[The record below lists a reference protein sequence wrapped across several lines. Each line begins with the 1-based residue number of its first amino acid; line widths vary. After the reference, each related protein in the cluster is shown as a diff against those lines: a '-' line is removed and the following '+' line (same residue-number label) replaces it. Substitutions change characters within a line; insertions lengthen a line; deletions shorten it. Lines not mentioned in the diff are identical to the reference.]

1 MQAFL
6 DIFDIYLLEAVI
18 NGILL
23 GGVLALLALGL
34 NLIFGVID
42 VTWICYAELVM
53 IGMYAMY
60 FMVQYYGISY
70 FIAAPLTILLVAI
83 LGALLHYLVI
93 APLLTAPPI
102 NQLLATGGVLFVLQS
117 FATVAFGIDFRN
129 LGIRLPVLAFG
140 DMNFSYARLLSF
152 LAALVGMV
160 AVYLFMTRTFT
171 GTAIRAIS
179 QDRQI
184 MALMGVDT
192 KRIYLITSAIGGGL
206 AGLAACLLVLQY
218 DVHPFVGL
226 SFGPITF
233 LICVLGG
240 LGNFIGGFIGVRVR
254 RDHLARRPVLR
265 SRMGLRARLRLF
277 HRHDVHP
284 ARGPAREAPMMGQG
298 RLVAWGIGLAAL
310 VALPFVYRDPYHLHI
325 LVLILIWSFA
335 YTSWSMMGRFGLV
348 SLGHGGF
355 MGIGAYV
362 TALLWNHLGLSP
374 WIGIPVSMVA
384 AGALALIVGYP
395 CFRFRITGHYFVLV
409 TLALSGI
416 VLQVITA
423 TRDYTGGSLG
433 YTPNRASGSKL
444 LALQFDDKTSWYLVA
459 LAVWLGGIVVWHLID
474 RGMSRYA
481 LEAISEDEDAAAA
494 AGVDVTA
501 EKLKIT
507 LISAVMTALAGAIYC
522 QYQMF
527 ITPDTVS
534 GIAVSL
540 QMVFAAIVG
549 GLFVSLGPT
558 VGAVI
563 TILLAETLR
572 IGFGTR
578 AVGWDNLVYGVL
590 LVLFII
596 FLPKGILGSLL
607 DRLKPQRKVPRAHE
621 QKAVHTARPGT

>member
-1 MQAFL
+1 
-6 DIFDIYLLEAVI
+6 
-18 NGILL
+18 
-23 GGVLALLALGL
+23 
-34 NLIFGVID
+34 
-42 VTWICYAELVM
+42 
-53 IGMYAMY
+53 
-60 FMVQYYGISY
+60 
-70 FIAAPLTILLVAI
+70 
-83 LGALLHYLVI
+83 
-93 APLLTAPPI
+93 
-102 NQLLATGGVLFVLQS
+102 
-117 FATVAFGIDFRN
+117 
-129 LGIRLPVLAFG
+129 
-140 DMNFSYARLLSF
+140 
-152 LAALVGMV
+152 
-160 AVYLFMTRTFT
+160 
-171 GTAIRAIS
+171 
-179 QDRQI
+179 
-184 MALMGVDT
+184 
-192 KRIYLITSAIGGGL
+192 
-206 AGLAACLLVLQY
+206 
-218 DVHPFVGL
+218 
-226 SFGPITF
+226 
-233 LICVLGG
+233 
-240 LGNFIGGFIGVRVR
+240 
-254 RDHLARRPVLR
+254 
-265 SRMGLRARLRLF
+265 
-277 HRHDVHP
+277 
-284 ARGPAREAPMMGQG
+284 MMGQG
-298 RLVAWGIGLAAL
+298 RLAAWGIGLAAL

-362 TALLWNHLGLSP
+362 TALLWNHLGWSP
-374 WIGIPVSMVA
+374 WIGIPVGMVA

-433 YTPNRASGSKL
+433 YTPNRASGNKL
-444 LALQFDDKTSWYLVA
+444 LALQFDDKITWYLIA
-459 LAVWLGGIVVWHLID
+459 LGVWLFGIVVWHWVD
-474 RGMSRYA
+474 RSMARYA

-507 LISAVMTALAGAIYC
+507 LLSALMTALAGAIYC

-572 IGFGTR
+572 IGFGTK

-596 FLPKGILGSLL
+596 FLPKGILGSVL

-621 QKAVHTARPGT
+621 QEAVQIARPGT